1 MSSEYH
7 DLLAAIRRLEDEI
20 GELSLLEKI
29 LLTTDG
35 SVTSLLEV
43 ATGSEIQVCT
53 ISQEIVSPDSARQQ
67 ELGIDV
73 GDLINHRVVTL
84 KNARTGEALIYA
96 VSDTPL
102 GRLLPAFRQDMM
114 RADIPIGKIL
124 RTHRIEARREI
135 TGIDM
140 VQADEEISRIF
151 GVPLQTPCL
160 RRQYLIIH
168 DKKPFMRIQETF
180 PGHASSSFQR
190 VTVVAPSRLHISLI
204 DLCGTLG
211 RVDSGIGIALERPCT
226 VIEAR
231 KSNTLEVT
239 GGDEESKERVYQAAR
254 RYFVH
259 TGESCEASL
268 RLNGIIPGHAGLGSG
283 TQLVLATLSAL
294 STLFKRN
301 LSVREMAYIA
311 GRGGTSGIGTAA
323 FEYGGFLMDGGHS
336 FGEGR
341 DKSDFRPS
349 SAASGVK
356 PASVTNRLPFPE
368 EWEIIL
374 AIPCV
379 GGRVH
384 GGRERDIFREFCPV
398 PLDEV
403 REVCHEVVMRML
415 PGLVEHD
422 LTLFGAAVNR
432 IQELGFKKHEIS
444 LQPPLIS
451 SLIREMR
458 LAGAPCVGMSS
469 FGPAVYAITEGN
481 ADDIAGVARGM
492 CSESG
497 GQILLTRGRNRGADT
512 WNS

>member
-1 MSSEYH
+1 MSPEYH
-7 DLLAAIRRLEDEI
+7 DLLAAIQRLEDQI
-20 GELSLLEKI
+20 GELALLEKI

-53 ISQEIVSPDSARQQ
+53 ISQEVVSPDSARQQ
-67 ELGIDV
+67 ELGIDA
-73 GDLINHRVVTL
+73 GELINHRVVVL
-84 KNARTGEALIYA
+84 KNARTGEPLIYA
-96 VSDTPL
+96 ISDTPL

-124 RTHRIEARREI
+124 RSHRIEARREI
-135 TGIDM
+135 TGID
-140 VQADEEISRIF
+140 VVHADEPISRIF
-151 GVPLQTPCL
+151 AIPQNTPCL
-160 RRQYLIIH
+160 RRRYRIIH
-168 DKKPFMRIQETF
+168 GEKLFIEIQEIF
-180 PGHASSSFQR
+180 PGHAFNSFQR
-190 VTVVAPSRLHISLI
+190 VYVSAPSRIHISLL
-204 DLCGTLG
+204 DLCGKMG
-211 RVDSGIGIALERPCT
+211 RVDGGVGIALERPCA

-231 KSNTLEVT
+231 KCNTIEVT
-239 GGDEESKERVYQAAR
+239 GGDEESRELVHQAAR
-254 RYFVH
+254 RYFAH
-259 TGESCEASL
+259 TGADCGAVL
-268 RLNGIIPGHAGLGSG
+268 RLFRTIPRHSGLGSG
-283 TQLVLATLSAL
+283 TQLALGTLSAL
-294 STLFKRN
+294 STLFRRS

-336 FGEGR
+336 FGEGK

-379 GGRVH
+379 GARVY

-398 PLDEV
+398 PLEEV

-422 LTLFGAAVNR
+422 LPLFGEAVNR
-432 IQELGFKKHEIS
+432 IQEIGFKKHEIA
-444 LQPPLIS
+444 LQSPLIS

-458 LAGAPCVGMSS
+458 LAGAPCAGMSS
-469 FGPAVYAITEGN
+469 FGPAVYAITDGN
-481 ADDIAGVARGM
+481 GDEIASIARGM
-492 CSESG
+492 CSERG
-497 GQILLTRGRNRGADT
+497 GQIFITRGRNRGTDT